1 MLTREQIIVGGY
13 LRALSDCFAVPAG
26 TLGKVDTVGLSR
38 DGQFVFTVRWQHLNP
53 GTKVKPISH
62 RSLNLWEEDLAHFE
76 AVSDERARAMP
87 VEPFLHRQ
95 PDFKRSTGSYRR
107 TKNGKRL
114 NPNQL
119 DLFTMDDF

>member
-13 LRALSDCFAVPAG
+13 LRTLSDCFAVPAG

-38 DGQFVFTVRWQHLNP
+38 EGEFVFTVRWQHLNP

-76 AVSDERARAMP
+76 AVSEEGARAMP

-95 PDFKRSTGSYRR
+95 PDFKLSTAGYRR
-107 TKNGKRL
+107 MKKGKLL
-114 NPNQL
+114 NLDQL
-119 DLFTMDDF
+119 ELFAMDDF